1 MGDTIMTNIITNMAN
16 GHQTNKNLA
25 CNDLCSKN
33 PRMLARLQNQE
44 GEMNSESEGR
54 ARTHSSLAPGVARL
68 RRQPSDFREP

>member
-1 MGDTIMTNIITNMAN
+1 MAN

-44 GEMNSESEGR
+44 GEMNSESER
-54 ARTHSSLAPGVARL
+54 ESPRTQLPGTWGCQAL
-68 RRQPSDFREP
+68 PSDFREP